1 MPLLGLLWCAAGA
14 INTPSWEGDDEE
26 RTQLGEDQIKQQ
38 ESHISLKGVHVRCP
52 IKNKPYIGL
61 QIISF
66 SKLSYDIL
74 DKVPGQS
81 RLLPMQQSTLSCC
94 EMLWLSKL
102 VYKEANNNN
111 RKEMQLEK

>member
-14 INTPSWEGDDEE
+14 INTPSREGDEEE

-38 ESHISLKGVHVRCP
+38 ESHISLKGVHVRRFNQNQN
-52 IKNKPYIGL
+52 IRIGL
-61 QIISF
+61 QIIM
-66 SKLSYDIL
+66 SKLSYDIY
-74 DKVPGQS
+74 DKVPGNSQGYCPCRS
-81 RLLPMQQSTLSCC
+81 RLSCC

-102 VYKEANNNN
+102 VYKEANNN